1 MMHGFWQE
9 GGESFWT
16 SAIGRFFSRRERE
29 KSFPV
34 GEGRLSPFG
43 RREKVCSSF
52 FLVVW
57 GCFFLSAGKGGFFW
71 SERVGIVGVS
81 CILSSLVFHS
91 GFLSISIP
99 FIIASQAAHVPVG
112 KGSPYGRTG
121 RLLVSFSLPLSSSF
135 FLFILHLLLFLGR
148 VLFVLHSS
156 LPGRCLESRDEGLDP
171 LESWQRN
178 GEGAVDDFALLVE
191 EEPLLGLA
199 SHALVGHRVLAPDAP
214 AVEFLF
220 LQ

>member
-1 MMHGFWQE
+1 MFLFSAVGKSGFFWQE
-9 GGESFWT
+9 GEGLLLLLSCRLGMCLSPGREGWLLLVGES
-16 SAIGRFFSRRERE
+16 GD
-29 KSFPV
+29 
-34 GEGRLSPFG
+34 
-43 RREKVCSSF
+43 C
-52 FLVVW
+52 
-57 GCFFLSAGKGGFFW
+57 
-71 SERVGIVGVS
+71 RVILHP

-99 FIIASQAAHVPVG
+99 FIIASQVAHVPVG
-112 KGSPYGRTG
+112 KGSPYGRRG

-135 FLFILHLLLFLGR
+135 FLLILHLLLFLGR

>member
-1 MMHGFWQE
+1 MAFW

-16 SAIGRFFSRRERE
+16 SAIGFFQQEGERKVVSRRGGKAFSFWQEGEGLLLLLSCRLGMFLSLGRE
-29 KSFPV
+29 GWLLLV
-34 GEGRLSPFG
+34 GESGDCRGILYPFLFGFSFRFPFHFHSFYYCLACGSCSGREGESL
-43 RREKVCSSF
+43 
-52 FLVVW
+52 
-57 GCFFLSAGKGGFFW
+57 W
-71 SERVGIVGVS
+71 SEGTAVG
-81 CILSSLVFHS
+81 
-91 GFLSISIP
+91 
-99 FIIASQAAHVPVG
+99 
-112 KGSPYGRTG
+112 
-121 RLLVSFSLPLSSSF
+121 SFSLPLSSSF
-135 FLFILHLLLFLGR
+135 FLLILHLILFLGR

-156 LPGRCLESRDEGLDP
+156 LPGRCLESRDEGMDP

>member
-1 MMHGFWQE
+1 MASFGRREWGLSGYPASLYPFLFGFPFRFPFHFHSFYYCLASGACSGRE
-9 GGESFWT
+9 GESFWSEGT
-16 SAIGRFFSRRERE
+16 A
-29 KSFPV
+29 V
-34 GEGRLSPFG
+34 G
-43 RREKVCSSF
+43 
-52 FLVVW
+52 
-57 GCFFLSAGKGGFFW
+57 
-71 SERVGIVGVS
+71 
-81 CILSSLVFHS
+81 
-91 GFLSISIP
+91 
-99 FIIASQAAHVPVG
+99 
-112 KGSPYGRTG
+112 
-121 RLLVSFSLPLSSSF
+121 SFSLPLSSSF
-135 FLFILHLLLFLGR
+135 FLLILHLLLFLGR

-214 AVEFLF
+214 AVELLF